1 MSLFIQ
7 ILDWSLVDVQADR
20 TWRDIAMV
28 TDEREE
34 DNAALWIKGITTVTA
49 EHFDENTYVLLA
61 NVDFFMLKTPK
72 NFKNT
77 QM

>member
-1 MSLFIQ
+1 
-7 ILDWSLVDVQADR
+7 
-20 TWRDIAMV
+20 MV